1 MIAYSIRLG
10 SATTEP
16 CTVYLSGATT
26 VDMGMVLAG
35 GSGGRNSR
43 VPVSRFQVVS
53 GTGLQYL
60 PVLCTHES

>member
-1 MIAYSIRLG
+1 MTGQRRRKACSF
-10 SATTEP
+10 SEP
-16 CTVYLSGATT
+16 CPVYVSGATA

-53 GTGLQYL
+53 GTGL
-60 PVLCTHES
+60 